1 MEYPTMEH
9 NGVWS
14 DKKKTHI
21 IFGQD
26 RPAIRI
32 INTYYKI
39 SCEIHKIL
47 KLESAEN
54 LGIFFRCDFDSEIK
68 LYPHRKFCMKQ
79 NPDND
84 WKRQNNN

>member
-14 DKKKTHI
+14 EKNRPTS
-21 IFGQD
+21 FSD
-26 RPAIRI
+26 R
-32 INTYYKI
+32 TGLQYHKYYKI

-47 KLESAEN
+47 KLGSAEN
-54 LGIFFRCDFDSEIK
+54 IGIFFRCDFDSEIK

>member
-1 MEYPTMEH
+1 MESGQRKIDPHHFRT
-9 NGVWS
+9 G
-14 DKKKTHI
+14 KTC
-21 IFGQD
+21 
-26 RPAIRI
+26 
-32 INTYYKI
+32 NTYHKYYKI

-54 LGIFFRCDFDSEIK
+54 LGIIFRCDFDSEIK

>member
-1 MEYPTMEH
+1 MESGQRKNRPTSF
-9 NGVWS
+9 S
-14 DKKKTHI
+14 DRTGLQYH
-21 IFGQD
+21 
-26 RPAIRI
+26 
-32 INTYYKI
+32 TYHKI

-54 LGIFFRCDFDSEIK
+54 LGIIFRCDFDSEIK
-68 LYPHRKFCMKQ
+68 LYPHRKLCMKQ